1 MTNPIRGP
9 EWSNA
14 VVTRN
19 SIKLQEF
26 TSSEMELHL
35 ECCDNNEASEE
46 LRPSLLGRI
55 METKTLSSRSLSPPR
70 RQLITKQKS
79 RTESLSPP
87 RRQLIAKQKSITA
100 TPKTKSQKDA
110 THKEDSLL
118 DRFSDMIKG
127 RNYKEVE
134 KVVESE
140 EFRTLQRKLRM
151 SRSLTNNSMILDPKL
166 KHNFVQEEKNKNT
179 FLERFSS
186 MMKGKAS
193 NDIEEVMASREFQL
207 LEAEMDSSG
216 LLGNDLKTRWRSC

>member
-55 METKTLSSRSLSPPR
+55 METKTLSSR
-70 RQLITKQKS
+70 
-79 RTESLSPP
+79 SLSPP